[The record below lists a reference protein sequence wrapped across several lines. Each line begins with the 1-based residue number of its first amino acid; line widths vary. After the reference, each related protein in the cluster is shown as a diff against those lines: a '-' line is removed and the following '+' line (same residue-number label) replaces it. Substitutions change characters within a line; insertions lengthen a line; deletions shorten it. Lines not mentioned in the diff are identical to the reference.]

1 MSNYLVRR
9 MQKNELEI
17 AMNWANKEGW
27 NPGLHDAESFY
38 YADPNGFFIGLL
50 DNVPIA
56 TGCAIVYDAQFA
68 FCGLYVIAADFR
80 NQGYGIELTQER
92 LRYTGNRITGL
103 DGVIN
108 MTSKYEK
115 LGYVA
120 AHKNIRFELTHKIS
134 TIKDSHIVDLKKI
147 DFEKICQFDRQ
158 YFPASRYE
166 FLKNWIHQPDTR
178 SLGYVENEQLKGYG
192 VIRKCH
198 HGYKIGPLF
207 AKSSFIAESIFAAL
221 CENRQEGSI
230 YLDVP
235 DPNIEAHA
243 LVQNHKMSPVFEV
256 LRMYRNGKPN
266 FDLKGV
272 FGITTFEL
280 G

>member
-1 MSNYLVRR
+1 MNNFRIRR
-9 MQKNELEI
+9 MNKNELELAI
-17 AMNWANKEGW
+17 AWANKEGW

-50 DNVPIA
+50 NNLPIA
-56 TGCAIVYDAQFA
+56 TGSAIVYDAHFA
-68 FCGLYVIAADFR
+68 FCGLYIVDTNFR

-108 MTSKYEK
+108 MATKYEK

-134 TIKDSHIVDLKKI
+134 IIKDSHIVDLKKI
-147 DFEKICQFDRQ
+147 DFEKIFQFDCQ
-158 YFPASRYE
+158 YFPAARYE
-166 FLKNWIHQPDTR
+166 FLKHWIRQPDAS
-178 SLGYVENEQLKGYG
+178 SLGYVESEQLKGYG

-198 HGYKIGPLF
+198 QGYKIGPLF
-207 AKSSFIAESIFAAL
+207 AQSPFIAECIFAGL

-230 YLDVP
+230 YLDIP
-235 DPNIEAHA
+235 DPNLDAHA

-256 LRMYRNGKPN
+256 LRMYRNGQPKLN
-266 FDLKGV
+266 LSDI